1 MKFGYSIV
9 YVKDV
14 LKTVD
19 FYERAFGIQRHF
31 IHESNQYAEMATG
44 STLLAFSADEL
55 VQNLLFKDYEP
66 NASEKKT
73 AGMELDF
80 VTDDVKGA
88 YQQAVKAGAKE
99 VIAPVVKP
107 WGQTVGYVRD
117 INGITVAI
125 CSPIQR

>member
-19 FYERAFGIQRHF
+19 FYERAFGIKRYF
-31 IHESNQYAEMATG
+31 IHESNQYAEMDTG

-55 VQNLLFKDYEP
+55 VQNLLFKDYETNTP
-66 NASEKKT
+66 EKRT
-73 AGMELDF
+73 AGMEIDF

-88 YQQAVKAGAKE
+88 YEQAVKAGAKE